1 MRLIR
6 PYNISN
12 YAEKS
17 SIALAYLSEVKN
29 NNDKREIMRRKKISF
44 KTVKEEKKYM
54 SEG

>member
-1 MRLIR
+1 MGLIR

-29 NNDKREIMRRKKISF
+29 NNDKREIMRRKKDIF
-44 KTVKEEKKYM
+44 QNGKRRKKIY
-54 SEG
+54 E